1 MQELKALLGFHI
13 LMAINYLPS
22 LDDYWRRDPLF
33 HYALIANRITRDRFR
48 ELSRYLHFVNND
60 SLLPGDAP
68 DYDRL
73 GKVQPVVDHLS
84 TKFAALYEPRHEAA
98 IDEAMIKFQGQSSET
113 VQPGEANQ
121 AGG

>member
-13 LMAINYLPS
+13 LMAINHLPS
-22 LDDYWRRDPLF
+22 LDDYWRQDPLF

-48 ELSRYLHFVNND
+48 ELSRYLHFANND

-73 GKVQPVVDHLS
+73 GKV
-84 TKFAALYEPRHEAA
+84 
-98 IDEAMIKFQGQSSET
+98 
-113 VQPGEANQ
+113 
-121 AGG
+121 